1 MGQES
6 LNCIAINHNKKEA
19 MKANKHTQGPWGLN
33 EYIDGEF
40 EVYGKGEE
48 RVAMCG
54 FYGQSD
60 ATSKANAALIS
71 AAPDLLKGCE
81 AALEAI
87 LDPNADG
94 FTADKL
100 EAVLRA
106 AISKATGVV

>member
-1 MGQES
+1 MNTS
-6 LNCIAINHNKKEA
+6 
-19 MKANKHTQGPWGLN
+19 KHTRGPWGLN

-71 AAPDLLKGCE
+71 AAPELLDALRRLAVHYPNGKGPCWCHVHPE
-81 AALEAI
+81 
-87 LDPNADG
+87 DG
-94 FTADKL
+94 FGGWA
-100 EAVLRA
+100 EAPYRHTEDCDVARSA
-106 AISKATGVV
+106 WNKARGAV